1 MARHLFLVTLG
12 PIQEFIAAARRT
24 RDLWFG
30 SWVLSE
36 LSRAAAQAVQ
46 RAGGMLIF
54 PGALPNATT
63 EANVANKI
71 LAVVSVDPRELG
83 KQVED
88 AVQKRL
94 MEIWQNALQQI
105 NGPIDTQAALAQIR
119 DLPEVYWAAVEL
131 PDAAGY
137 AQARR
142 RVEALI
148 AARKATRDFAPVMW
162 GATAPKS
169 SIDGQRESVIP
180 ETAYPQ
186 GLNDPQRQTKID
198 ELYKS
203 YRAGAAERLSGVDL
217 LKRHGQPGNATLAFA
232 STSDVAVR
240 PLLHRLAQL
249 DRQQVCAAWQT
260 YLGTLQKLVG
270 SARLS
275 EERTGRASHW
285 LLGHYDGGLLIESG
299 LNELFDDIGAG
310 QQAGKALAAFYQT
323 VGVDRP
329 DPYYAILVAD
339 GDRMGATIDHQTSI
353 EAHRELS
360 RRQSRFAHAALQIVQ
375 QHDGSLVYAGG
386 DDVLAF
392 LPLHTLL
399 QCACALHRRFG
410 EIINPPDE
418 QLKLTDERGQA
429 PTLSVG
435 IAIVHHLEPLSDAL
449 ALARAAERT
458 AKAEKDK
465 NALALILS
473 KRSGADV
480 TVAGTWGTI
489 EQRLWR
495 FSLLHRL
502 DQLPDGAAFQLRD
515 LAERLQPRGA
525 NTAPPAAAV
534 LAEAKRIIGRK
545 QPQRGRA
552 SQVDASV
559 QALLGQQLTPPSAP
573 TSAPQDGLAA
583 LRQVRALADELIVA
597 RVLAAAAD
605 LAALPQE
612 ELQPRQPGS
621 SSPAIR

>member
-1 MARHLFLVTLG
+1 MSYLFLVTLG
-12 PIQEFIAAARRT
+12 PVQEFIAAARRT

-30 SWVLSE
+30 SWLLSE
-36 LSRAAAQAVQ
+36 LSHAAAQTVRQ
-46 RAGGMLIF
+46 AGGELIF
-54 PGALPNATT
+54 PDALPQETA

-71 LAVVSVDPRELG
+71 LAVVSVDPRDLG
-83 KQVED
+83 KQVEG
-88 AVQKRL
+88 AVQERL
-94 MEIWQNALQQI
+94 EEIWQNALKQI
-105 NGPIDTQAALAQIR
+105 TGPIDQQAALAQIR
-119 DLPEVYWAAVEL
+119 DLPEVYWAAAEL
-131 PDAAGY
+131 PDEAGY

-142 RVEALI
+142 RVEALL
-148 AARKATRDFAPVMW
+148 AARKATRDFAPVTW
-162 GATAPKS
+162 GAAVPKS

-180 ETAYPQ
+180 EDAYPR
-186 GLNDPQRQTKID
+186 GVNDPQRQTKID
-198 ELYKS
+198 ALYQN
-203 YRAGAAERLSGVDL
+203 YRAGPAERLSGVDL
-217 LKRHGQPGNATLAFA
+217 LKRHGQAGNATLAFA
-232 STSDVAVR
+232 SISDVAVR
-240 PLLHRLAQL
+240 PLLCRLAQL
-249 DRQQVCAAWQT
+249 DQQKVRQVWQA
-260 YLGTLQKLVG
+260 YISTLKTLAG
-270 SARLS
+270 NRLD
-275 EERTGRASHW
+275 EERTGREAHW

-310 QQAGKALAAFYQT
+310 RQAGQALAAFYKA

-339 GDRMGATIDHQTSI
+339 GDRMGATIDYQTSI
-353 EAHRELS
+353 KAHRELS
-360 RRQSRFAHAALQIVQ
+360 QRQSRFAQTARTIVQ
-375 QHDGSLVYAGG
+375 QHDGSLIYAGG

-399 QCACALHRRFG
+399 QCACELHRRFG

-418 QLKLTDERGQA
+418 QMELTDEHGQA

-449 ALARAAERT
+449 ALARAAERA
-458 AKAEKDK
+458 AKEVPGK
-465 NALALILS
+465 NALAITLS

-495 FSLLHRL
+495 FSLMHRL

-515 LAERLQPRGA
+515 LAERLQPRNA

-534 LAEAKRIIGRK
+534 LAEARRIIGRK
-545 QPQRGRA
+545 QPQQGRA

-559 QALLGQQLTPPSAP
+559 QALLSQQLELQPDPASVAE
-573 TSAPQDGLAA
+573 QDGLAA
-583 LRQVRALADELIVA
+583 LKRVRALADELIVA

-612 ELQPRQPGS
+612 ELQPCLPGS

>member
-30 SWVLSE
+30 SWLLSE

-46 RAGGMLIF
+46 RAGGTLIF
-54 PGALPNATT
+54 PGELPNATT

-71 LAVVSVDPRELG
+71 LAVVSADPRELG
-83 KQVED
+83 KQVEG
-88 AVQKRL
+88 AVQERL
-94 MEIWQNALQQI
+94 MEIWQNALRQI

-148 AARKATRDFAPVMW
+148 AARKATRDFAPVTW

-180 ETAYPQ
+180 ETAYPH

-198 ELYKS
+198 ALYQN
-203 YRAGAAERLSGVDL
+203 YRAGPAERLSGVDL

-240 PLLHRLAQL
+240 PLLHRLDAL
-249 DRQQVCAAWQT
+249 DKEKVRQAWKD
-260 YLGTLQKLVG
+260 YISRLKTLAG
-270 SARLS
+270 NRLE

-299 LNELFDDIGAG
+299 LNEVFDDIGAG

-360 RRQSRFAHAALQIVQ
+360 RRQSRFAQAALQIVQ

-458 AKAEKDK
+458 AKAVKDK
-465 NALALILS
+465 NALALTLS

-612 ELQPRQPGS
+612 ELQPCQPGS